1 MATTPLIG
9 QDELEALFS
18 GLRPVVTVADEPGR
32 IVFLNDLA
40 LAYYGD
46 RVGEALIGMYLDD
59 CHDPASQDKFKRHCA
74 RYRAGDLPPTRCHEE
89 KGDGTAECIVII
101 PLILAGQF
109 RGVAELVWTE
119 RPELVLEL

>member
-1 MATTPLIG
+1 MTTTPLIS
-9 QDELEALFS
+9 QDELGALFS
-18 GLRPVVTVADEPGR
+18 GLRAVLTVADEGGR

-46 RVGEALIGMYLDD
+46 QGGEALIGTHLDG
-59 CHDPASQDKFKRHCA
+59 CHNPASQDKIKRLYA
-74 RYRAGDLPPTRCHEE
+74 RYRAGDLTPTRYCEE
-89 KGDGTAECIVII
+89 EGDGTAEYIVLI
-101 PLILAGQF
+101 PLVVAGQF